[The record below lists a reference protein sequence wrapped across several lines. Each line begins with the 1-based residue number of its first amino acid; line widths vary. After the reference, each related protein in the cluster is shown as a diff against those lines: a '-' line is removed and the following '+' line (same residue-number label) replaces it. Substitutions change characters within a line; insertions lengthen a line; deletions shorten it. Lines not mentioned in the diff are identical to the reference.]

1 MIGECDKECGGGMR
15 TNTRTKKEVAQHGG
29 EECPGPASMEESCNI
44 QECPGTIIHDIMPRE
59 RIQTY

>member
-1 MIGECDKECGGGMR
+1 MR

-29 EECPGPASMEESCNI
+29 EECHGLVSMEESCNI

-59 RIQTY
+59 RIQT